1 MVVVWPSSDLMT
13 GIQEI
18 HGFCFHSFYSFN
30 KKEKSL
36 SLSFRLAIVP
46 AGSIMKP
53 MLVLQTENDAF
64 FVHRLNRTFPIPY
77 TYSATFL
84 YSHIPFSVLN
94 NIKIFFKIIL
104 SDNSRFSKHF
114 RCDFVLPNKSPPFC
128 PIVASCRLTAV
139 SQIYHNVS
147 KLYKCTFL
155 RSLAGIHT
163 KIERIYT

>member
-18 HGFCFHSFYSFN
+18 NGFCFHSFYSFN

-104 SDNSRFSKHF
+104 SDNSGFRQFLHKICVFSIIGPILPS
-114 RCDFVLPNKSPPFC
+114 RCFPSPVEPFTN
-128 PIVASCRLTAV
+128 IS
-139 SQIYHNVS
+139 S
-147 KLYKCTFL
+147 
-155 RSLAGIHT
+155 
-163 KIERIYT
+163 